1 MTEFVNIPAKLRL
14 PLINVPAILLDVREK
29 GMSISDVLAPD
40 HLNARQFSDVIP
52 TNNGLTPMIR
62 LIATDGACWLSVM
75 GVSDVGGLIL
85 EPDVAPAA
93 APRRG
98 RPPKV
103 ADAA

>member
-1 MTEFVNIPAKLRL
+1 MTEFANIPAKFRL
-14 PLINVPAILLDVREK
+14 PLINIPAICLDVRSK

-40 HLNARQFSDVIP
+40 CLSAKQFSDVVP
-52 TNNGLTPMIR
+52 ANGMMPMIR
-62 LIATDGACWLSVM
+62 LVATDGACWVSVM

-85 EPDVAPAA
+85 EADAAPAA

-103 ADAA
+103 AEAA